1 MQNRR
6 WFVAVLQ
13 WKRAKGLE
21 LRLRFTHQPADV
33 CLLCLV
39 EPVAIPPGGT
49 STAAGRGCPGGAP
62 VLFTVAGQ
70 QIGKSRAATDGAFD
84 GPLDVSGLPV
94 GTYQVQA
101 HCGVVLYADL
111 DVVLA
116 NQVYNDA
123 STIVII
129 VFFIMLGG
137 ALFWRRMA
145 RPN

>member
-1 MQNRR
+1 M
-6 WFVAVLQ
+6 
-13 WKRAKGLE
+13 
-21 LRLRFTHQPADV
+21 
-33 CLLCLV
+33 
-39 EPVAIPPGGT
+39 
-49 STAAGRGCPGGAP
+49 
-62 VLFTVAGQ
+62 FTVAGQ